1 VDQGEDITPEEILE
15 FVKDGVN
22 VDVDQPIVRWQV
34 PYEIKPRELL
44 ESAEC
49 DFRLDYDHHLLNA
62 LSNAKRAITCQ
73 IDNLICMMALTDRS
87 LKEGWNFP
95 RKIEILNRTEIISP
109 PILSKVN
116 RRRNL
121 LEHEYRR
128 PTTEEVEDAIGVA
141 QLFISSTDRYLV
153 DGIGEVAFYSDDGD
167 HEIELRLDHEKKV
180 ISIEAQ
186 RGDEMR
192 HKRVVS
198 PDSEEYVDFLA
209 IMVGA
214 NTVVNL

>member
-1 VDQGEDITPEEILE
+1 MDQGEDITLEEILE

-22 VDVDQPIVRWQV
+22 VDVDEPILRWQS
-34 PYEIKPRELL
+34 PYEIKPREFL

-49 DFRLDYDHHLLNA
+49 DLRQDYDHHLLNA

-87 LKEGWNFP
+87 SKERWNFP
-95 RKIEILNRTEIISP
+95 RKIEILNRAEIISP

-128 PTTEEVEDAIGVA
+128 PTAEEVEDAIGVA

-153 DGIGEVAFYSDDGD
+153 GGIGRVAFYSDDGD
-167 HEIELRLDHEKKV
+167 HEIELRLDYEKRV

-186 RGDEMR
+186 RGDETR
-192 HKRVVS
+192 RKRCVS
-198 PDSEEYVDFLA
+198 PDSEEYVGFLA